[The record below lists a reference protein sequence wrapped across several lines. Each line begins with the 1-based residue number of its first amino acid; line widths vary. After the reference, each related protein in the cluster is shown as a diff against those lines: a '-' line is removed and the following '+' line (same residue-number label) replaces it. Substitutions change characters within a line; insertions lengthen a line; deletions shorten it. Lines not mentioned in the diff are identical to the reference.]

1 MNSRISC
8 SRSADG
14 SRGIAYFVEDPRLQ
28 TRPQTTRRGKIYWSA
43 ENFSQTITQGGKLEK
58 IRDLLEFNENI
69 DIAFRARFAASYRAV
84 DAQSANSGARQFG
97 AMGVDA
103 FEEVFGCHD
112 LHIGKYSGSPS
123 S

>member
-1 MNSRISC
+1 MKDRVQCFFVQCMRGLGLSRCPTLNTVNEFEKSC

-69 DIAFRARFAASYRAV
+69 DI
-84 DAQSANSGARQFG
+84 
-97 AMGVDA
+97 
-103 FEEVFGCHD
+103 
-112 LHIGKYSGSPS
+112 
-123 S
+123 